1 MDKVHV
7 LLFNFVCFCVAFK
20 FGDFV
25 LKSGEHSPVYFDL
38 RVIVS
43 YPKVMDELT
52 DLMKDFMEDKQI
64 VSEQLCGVPY
74 TGMLLSSIHGVKF
87 TFIFV
92 SSSTNCNI
100 IVC

>member
-1 MDKVHV
+1 M
-7 LLFNFVCFCVAFK
+7 
-20 FGDFV
+20 
-25 LKSGEHSPVYFDL
+25 KSGEHSPVYFDL

-74 TGMLLSSIHGVKF
+74 TGMLLFSINGVKL
-87 TFIFV
+87 IFNLV
-92 SSSTNCNI
+92 LFSSTDCNI
-100 IVC
+100 IVR

>member
-1 MDKVHV
+1 MQNKV
-7 LLFNFVCFCVAFK
+7 LLFNFVYISEAFK

-43 YPKVMDELT
+43 YPKIMDELT

-74 TGMLLSSIHGVKF
+74 TGMFLQSLFMV
-87 TFIFV
+87 
-92 SSSTNCNI
+92 
-100 IVC
+100 